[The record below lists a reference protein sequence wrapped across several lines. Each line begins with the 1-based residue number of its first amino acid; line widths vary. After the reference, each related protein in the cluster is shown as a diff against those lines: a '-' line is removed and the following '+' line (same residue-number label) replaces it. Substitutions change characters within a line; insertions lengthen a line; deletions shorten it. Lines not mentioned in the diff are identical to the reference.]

1 MPLKIFLDAL
11 TQYPRFTLSLRKRFL
26 VSYTLVVLVGFA
38 LVDAIKW
45 QIITPGAADW
55 IDILSRFTCI
65 VLLICIDSE
74 LVIQP
79 LKTMEKTIKAFTNG
93 DLDVRVSMNV
103 IPELNRLGNSFNNM
117 ATSLQDVET
126 RRRELTGD
134 LAHELLSPVTALR
147 LNLEMLESGIIQFSP
162 ELYSQSVQEVQ
173 RLERLV
179 RDMLELS
186 KIEAVYLPMQI
197 ATMDLRSLLEEMPT
211 GVWGQTGNP
220 NCDIH
225 WQVPIVLPL
234 VYADGDRVQQ
244 ILVNLIS
251 NGIKYTP
258 FGSITISAW
267 VASPYLWISVT
278 DTGIGIMPHHLP
290 QVFDRFWR
298 VNGAANS
305 EAEGN
310 GIGLAVAKRLVELQG
325 GAIEVNSE
333 PSYGSTFRFSLPLA
347 I

>member
-1 MPLKIFLDAL
+1 LLDAL
-11 TQYPRFTLSLRKRFL
+11 TQYPRLTLSLRKRFL

-38 LVDAIKW
+38 LVDAIKQ
-45 QIITPGAADW
+45 QIATSGAADW

-74 LVIQP
+74 LIVQP
-79 LKTMEKTIKAFTNG
+79 LKTMEKSIKAFTEG
-93 DLDVRVSMNV
+93 DLNVRVPVNV

-134 LAHELLSPVTALR
+134 LAHELLSPVTVLR
-147 LNLEMLESGIIQFSP
+147 LNLEMLESGIIQPSP

-186 KIEAVYLPMQI
+186 KMETGYLPMKVAAI
-197 ATMDLRSLLEEMPT
+197 DLCPLLKEMQS
-211 GVWGQTGNP
+211 GAWRQTGNP
-220 NCDIH
+220 NCAIQ
-225 WQVPIVLPL
+225 WEIPLALPL

-251 NGIKYTP
+251 NAIKYTP
-258 FGSITISAW
+258 FGTITISAW
-267 VASPYLWISVT
+267 VASPRLWISVT
-278 DTGIGIMPHHLP
+278 DTGIGIMPRDLP
-290 QVFDRFWR
+290 HVFDRFWR
-298 VNGAANS
+298 VKDPWS
-305 EAEGN
+305 PKAEGN
-310 GIGLAVAKRLVELQG
+310 GIGLAIAKRLVELQG
-325 GAIEVNSE
+325 GAIEVYSE
-333 PSYGSTFRFSLPLA
+333 PFRGSTFLFSLPLA
-347 I
+347 T